1 MTTTMSS
8 ARTAARTKPA
18 WLVILLCWLIVVLD
32 GYDLI
37 VYGTTLPSIMA
48 I

>member
-1 MTTTMSS
+1 MTTTHSG
-8 ARTAARTKPA
+8 TAADAAKTGRLRPA

-37 VYGTTLPSIMA
+37 V
-48 I
+48 